1 MEHLRRYTRKK
12 GRVVLKTE
20 DDHFYYTLANNNDLS
35 EKGYAFFISM
45 FLERKY
51 SYLFLKKLSGFKR
64 GDSLQYRLT
73 LEVFTAL
80 STKPPVERLRTTKDT
95 KQDRALDI
103 LNELSR
109 IPIELYQT
117 LEPKYREMYNETLQ
131 PTDAEDPYGLPDRSR
146 IRFRSRFEAF
156 ALHFL
161 DKQADF
167 KEIGFYTYLGNY
179 FHNGYQKQES
189 IERQRIDTLIS
200 NSQAFVKTSKIS
212 PQRNYRRH

>member
-1 MEHLRRYTRKK
+1 
-12 GRVVLKTE
+12 
-20 DDHFYYTLANNNDLS
+20 
-35 EKGYAFFISM
+35 M

-103 LNELSR
+103 LNELSK

-117 LEPKYREMYNETLQ
+117 LEPKYRKMYNETLQ

-161 DKQADF
+161 DKQPDF

-212 PQRNYRRH
+212 PQRNYRRY

>member
-1 MEHLRRYTRKK
+1 MTSGTITPIIIMIPSVFIPGGYDIPSSLNCIYDSAINIIKERFQAEEKEMEHLRRYTRKK

-95 KQDRALDI
+95 KQDRAF
-103 LNELSR
+103 R
-109 IPIELYQT
+109 LY
-117 LEPKYREMYNETLQ
+117 
-131 PTDAEDPYGLPDRSR
+131 
-146 IRFRSRFEAF
+146 
-156 ALHFL
+156 
-161 DKQADF
+161 
-167 KEIGFYTYLGNY
+167 
-179 FHNGYQKQES
+179 
-189 IERQRIDTLIS
+189 
-200 NSQAFVKTSKIS
+200 
-212 PQRNYRRH
+212 

>member
-1 MEHLRRYTRKK
+1 
-12 GRVVLKTE
+12 
-20 DDHFYYTLANNNDLS
+20 
-35 EKGYAFFISM
+35 M

-103 LNELSR
+103 LNELSK

-146 IRFRSRFEAF
+146 IRFRSRFETF

-179 FHNGYQKQES
+179 FHNGYQKTRVDRETKDRYINFQLAGFCKNIQDISAKKLSEALNVKS
-189 IERQRIDTLIS
+189 IDIS
-200 NSQAFVKTSKIS
+200 TDSIPDINSF
-212 PQRNYRRH
+212 